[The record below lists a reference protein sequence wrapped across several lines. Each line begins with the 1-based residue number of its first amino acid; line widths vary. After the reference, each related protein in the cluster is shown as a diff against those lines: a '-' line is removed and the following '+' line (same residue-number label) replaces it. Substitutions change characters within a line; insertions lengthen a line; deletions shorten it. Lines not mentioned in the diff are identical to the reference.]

1 MREEIRKV
9 GIDIVD
15 EVPWGTH
22 FCHFYKTNEDLID
35 ILVPYF
41 RAGLEN
47 NEFCIWVTSEPLE
60 VEDAKRS
67 LKRVVKNLDDY
78 IEQGQIEIIDCSQW
92 YTKSGE
98 FHPEE
103 VLEGWVQKEKQAVK
117 KGFDGLRL
125 TGNTFWIEKKD
136 WKEFTDYEAMI
147 DNVIGQYR
155 MIAICTYSLDKCG
168 ASEVMD
174 VISNHEFAITMKEGK
189 WTIVENIKRKKLK
202 EVINSHKQ
210 LRGFTTYLELLREE
224 EKKLLSKEIHD
235 EVAQVLVALKINLS
249 LLSKEVPTDQKIL
262 IEKIQYMTDLTDKT
276 IQKAKKMYTELRPSV
291 LNHLGL
297 GSAIKWQAEEFQE
310 QTGIKCEVTIYP
322 KEIALDW
329 ERSTSAFRIFQEALT
344 NVAHHSDATKVQVKL
359 GVIKSKLELV
369 VKDNG
374 KGIKD
379 KQLTSPES
387 YGIMEMRERAG
398 FLEGTLDIKG
408 VQNKGTTLSV
418 TIPLP
423 R

>member
-1 MREEIRKV
+1 MGEEIRKL
-9 GIDIVD
+9 GIDIID
-15 EVPWGTH
+15 EAPWGTH
-22 FCHFYKTNEDLID
+22 FCQFFKTKEDLID

-47 NEFCIWVTSEPLE
+47 NEFCIWVTSEPLG

-78 IEQGQIEIIDCSQW
+78 VERGQIEIIDYSQW

-98 FHPEE
+98 FQPEE
-103 VLEGWVQKEKQAVK
+103 VLGDWIQKEKQALK

-125 TGNTFWIEKKD
+125 TGNTFWLEKKD
-136 WKEFTDYEAMI
+136 WKKFTDYEAAV

-155 MIAICTYSLDKCG
+155 MIAMCTYSLDKCG
-168 ASEVMD
+168 VSEVMD
-174 VISNHEFAITMKEGK
+174 VINNHEFVITMKEGK
-189 WTIVENIKRKKLK
+189 WTIVENIERKRLK
-202 EVINSHKQ
+202 EVMKSHKQ
-210 LRGFTTYLELLREE
+210 LRGFATHLGLLREK
-224 EKKLLSKEIHD
+224 EKKLLAEEIHD
-235 EVAQVLVALKINLS
+235 DVAQVLVGLKINLS
-249 LLSKEVPTDQKIL
+249 LLSKEVPTEQKIL
-262 IEKIQYMTDLTDKT
+262 IEKIRCMTDLTDKAL
-276 IQKAKKMYTELRPSV
+276 QKAKKMYTELRPSV

-322 KEIALDW
+322 KKIALDW
-329 ERSTSAFRIFQEALT
+329 ERSTLAFRIFQEALV
-344 NVAHHSDATKVQVKL
+344 NVAHHSDATKVKVKL
-359 GVIKSKLELV
+359 SVIKSELKLV

-374 KGIKD
+374 KGIAD
-379 KQLTSPES
+379 KQLTSPKS
-387 YGIMEMRERAG
+387 YGIMEMRERVG

-408 VQNKGTTLSV
+408 VQNKGTRLSV
-418 TIPLP
+418 RIPLS